1 MRCMGDELHVIPSEL
16 QGAGAGWHMEA
27 AELHAVP
34 PSLDP
39 AGAWPTMVAAAA
51 MTGVAQAATADL
63 HSRITT
69 TAEATQAAGTA
80 YEVGDSNAADTI
92 KNVITTVTDTVR
104 KNT

>member
-1 MRCMGDELHVIPSEL
+1 M
-16 QGAGAGWHMEA
+16 
-27 AELHAVP
+27 
-34 PSLDP
+34 
-39 AGAWPTMVAAAA
+39 
-51 MTGVAQAATADL
+51 AQAATADL